1 MINSG
6 ISTGC
11 GKCKEAIFK
20 NYRVFPVVNNLK
32 KPKVQ
37 GLMPGAI

>member
-11 GKCKEAIFK
+11 GKCKEAISK

-32 KPKVQ
+32 RLK
-37 GLMPGAI
+37 ARTI